1 MIRERK
7 ICFLEKELGEMVHW
21 AQPKRK
27 ALLARH
33 LHRGGVRNQLK
44 LNDETHLIVRYGLFR
59 QPFTQPMM
67 QVYLFLKCLPL
78 NAQQLSRLS
87 TPSPN
92 RSEGLSGRVRLGRQK
107 GQDDGDHEDDSDR
120 FANEMHVG
128 VSLDI

>member
-7 ICFLEKELGEMVHW
+7 ICFLEKELGDGPLGTTQEKGTTR
-21 AQPKRK
+21 ASS
-27 ALLARH
+27 A
-33 LHRGGVRNQLK
+33 RGGVRNQLK

-128 VSLDI
+128 VSLDV